1 MTKASLLPDQRLA
14 SPLARR
20 LLACAAALAM
30 GIAQAAGPASATSPA
45 DIELLAA
52 FGHREGMQ
60 RLTVALVER
69 ARSDA
74 RIGHFFKDVS
84 AKHLST
90 QLADQFCALL
100 SGPCVYDG
108 ESMAQSHRSLNI
120 QRKDFLA
127 LVELLQQSMDA
138 QGIAFS
144 TQNRLLVRLAP
155 MHREVVTR

>member
-1 MTKASLLPDQRLA
+1 MTEPALLPKRRPA
-14 SPLARR
+14 SAWPHH
-20 LLACAAALAM
+20 LLACALALAM
-30 GIAQAAGPASATSPA
+30 GVAQGASPA
-45 DIELLAA
+45 PATPPANTELLSA
-52 FGHREGMQ
+52 FGHREGLH

-84 AKHLST
+84 AKHLSA

-100 SGPCVYDG
+100 SGPCIYDG
-108 ESMAQSHRSLNI
+108 EPMAQSHQSLNI
-120 QRKDFLA
+120 QRKDFLT

-144 TQNRLLVRLAP
+144 TQNRLLALLAP
-155 MHREVVTR
+155 MHRDVVTP